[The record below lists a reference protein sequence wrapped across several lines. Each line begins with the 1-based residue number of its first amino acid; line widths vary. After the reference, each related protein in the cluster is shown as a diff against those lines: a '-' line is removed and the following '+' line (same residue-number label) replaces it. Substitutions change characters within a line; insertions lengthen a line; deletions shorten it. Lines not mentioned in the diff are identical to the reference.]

1 MSYRSR
7 NAVIF
12 LVFILVVVFGVQPLR
27 SWWVGEYIANRSF
40 VSSLAWFAPTYALI
54 WLFEL
59 LWSAVAG
66 FLLALAF
73 RNGRP
78 VAWALILG
86 AFGGIY
92 HFAFTSIHIGADAPW
107 MYTLWIYGEYFVP
120 LVGAVTGAWLG
131 CRLFSRSAPTAP

>member
-1 MSYRSR
+1 MSYSSR

-12 LVFILVVVFGVQPLR
+12 LVFILVVVFAVQPLR

-40 VSSLAWFAPTYALI
+40 VSSVAWFAPTYALI

-59 LWSAVAG
+59 LWSAIAG

-78 VAWALILG
+78 VAPQRARQLRAHGDGTQQRSLG
-86 AFGGIY
+86 GGRCEGAIQPSIPRR
-92 HFAFTSIHIGADAPW
+92 FTGRARFHGVLRVEMGA
-107 MYTLWIYGEYFVP
+107 GV
-120 LVGAVTGAWLG
+120 VG
-131 CRLFSRSAPTAP
+131 